1 MKKGDKIG
9 QFYFLTTIII
19 ITLIAGFVTLLNYT
33 QEKSDVKFYY
43 LGEELGIES
52 ENILDYGINNNKDLK
67 ELLENF
73 TKTYSDYSEAEN
85 LYFIFGN
92 KEIITVS
99 GYQELES
106 GTILIDVG
114 SGNQELIL
122 NKGEYNSKD
131 FPNPQNNVKVTV
143 DEIEYDFTL
152 RPGENF
158 YFIISKEIE
167 EEEYVGTNS

>member
-1 MKKGDKIG
+1 M
-9 QFYFLTTIII
+9 LTTIII

-33 QEKSDVKFYY
+33 QKKSDVKFYY

-52 ENILDYGINNNKDLK
+52 ENILDYGINNNKDIK

-73 TKTYSDYSEAEN
+73 TKTYADYSEAEN
-85 LYFIFGN
+85 FYFIFGDT
-92 KEIITVS
+92 ETITVS
-99 GYQELES
+99 GYQKLEG

-114 SGNQELIL
+114 SGNQGLIL
-122 NKGEYNSKD
+122 NKGEYASKD

-143 DEIEYDFTL
+143 DEIEYNFTL

-158 YFIISKEIE
+158 YFIISKEIDE
-167 EEEYVGTNS
+167 EKYVVTNS